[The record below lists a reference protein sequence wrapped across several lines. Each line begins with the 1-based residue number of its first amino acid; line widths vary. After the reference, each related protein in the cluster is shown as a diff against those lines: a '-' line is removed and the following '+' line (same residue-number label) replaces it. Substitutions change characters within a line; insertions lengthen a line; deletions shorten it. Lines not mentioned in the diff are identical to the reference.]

1 LNRVYTRLDILINN
15 AAQTIRRP
23 SAFYAHLMA
32 FEFLP
37 LPELPK
43 KIQPLLKDYL
53 LTSKPMLPT
62 AVASLNPVTN
72 LVTEAPG
79 NWSIQD
85 TSLGMNL
92 SAALSQVPLLP
103 EDYQHDVNL
112 LPLGVYDGDRQQ
124 IDKRTHNSW
133 RMKLDEV
140 STIELLEVYLIN
152 AVVPFMLCSKLK
164 PLMMQSP
171 SPSKYIINVTAME
184 GVFNYVN
191 KQSYH
196 PHTNMAKAALN
207 MMTRTSARDYAQDN
221 IFMNSVDTGWITN
234 ENPYPIAKEMEGQGF
249 QPPLDAKDGAAR
261 IYDPIY
267 VGIKTGKNQYGKLLK
282 NYQVSDW

>member
-1 LNRVYTRLDILINN
+1 
-15 AAQTIRRP
+15 
-23 SAFYAHLMA
+23 
-32 FEFLP
+32 
-37 LPELPK
+37 
-43 KIQPLLKDYL
+43 
-53 LTSKPMLPT
+53 
-62 AVASLNPVTN
+62 
-72 LVTEAPG
+72 
-79 NWSIQD
+79 
-85 TSLGMNL
+85 
-92 SAALSQVPLLP
+92 
-103 EDYQHDVNL
+103 
-112 LPLGVYDGDRQQ
+112 
-124 IDKRTHNSW
+124 
-133 RMKLDEV
+133 
-140 STIELLEVYLIN
+140 
-152 AVVPFMLCSKLK
+152 
-164 PLMMQSP
+164 MMQSP

-207 MMTRTSARDYAQDN
+207 MMTRTSAIDYAQDN

-234 ENPYPIAKEMEGQGF
+234 ENPYPIAKEMESQGF